1 MKKKKISKFTREVKA
16 KMKIELKKK
25 KENLFVLDNLVFLP
39 SELAH
44 GLREKL
50 RQEIINMEKEL
61 GI

>member
-1 MKKKKISKFTREVKA
+1 MAKKKISKFTREVKA

-39 SELAH
+39 SELAY